1 MWPNRTL
8 HWLSSAN
15 SHCVKS
21 VRIQSY
27 SGLHFSHIF
36 PHSDWIRSDT
46 EYLSV
51 FSSNAAKCGKN
62 ADQNNSKYGH
72 FLYSVSNRFEKKIFD
87 FVHSI
92 FCWKCVDIAEADSEP
107 SQVSQM
113 VHFSKIETAFSL
125 FLQKTSILGWW
136 SCIWIH
142 LLICDMI
149 FNLGP
154 FNPSQSRKT
163 NHRQWG
169 CVVCR

>member
-46 EYLSV
+46 EYLPV

-87 FVHSI
+87 FVQSI

-113 VHFSKIETAFSL
+113 VHFVKIGNGIQPFFAKNFHLRMMELYLNTPPYMRHDFQFGTIQSITK
-125 FLQKTSILGWW
+125 LQSE
-136 SCIWIH
+136 S
-142 LLICDMI
+142 
-149 FNLGP
+149 
-154 FNPSQSRKT
+154 
-163 NHRQWG
+163 
-169 CVVCR
+169 